1 MLVLVKLYHWFL
13 ESLKNSGHDTY
24 SFYAMVRCVN
34 RIAHYRNSGGSRPWD
49 NGGAWS
55 CNTHPLIIEKPMYV
69 SLESLLT
76 RFLSCCWNSRNLTT
90 AGPLHFCER
99 GLPCMCVCVFC
110 PQADPFYSSQSK
122 ACCLTTY
129 GPPSVALSSIPTPC
143 LLGGLSSHAL
153 GYDQA
158 RLSVLCRGAQIP

>member
-1 MLVLVKLYHWFL
+1 MGFTVYYDG
-13 ESLKNSGHDTY
+13 SL
-24 SFYAMVRCVN
+24 R
-34 RIAHYRNSGGSRPWD
+34 
-49 NGGAWS
+49 
-55 CNTHPLIIEKPMYV
+55 NTHPLIIEKPMYV

-76 RFLSCCWNSRNLTT
+76 RFLSCCWNGRNLTT